1 MRAFMNGVMKAVR
14 MEPVPPDEGSPRP
27 ERGRVETTVALDGES
42 GCIAGAREST
52 GYFLTSVQRDHGVP
66 VSARTMD
73 LAQLVV
79 SELVTNALRH
89 APGPVLLHLRI
100 AGAAVEIAVWD
111 SKPALPVSRE
121 ADPTRVGQHGLEIVM
136 AVAQDVDV
144 VREPVGK
151 RIVARLGLLDGL

>member
-1 MRAFMNGVMKAVR
+1 MA
-14 MEPVPPDEGSPRP
+14 PVPPDEGSPRP
-27 ERGRVETTVALDGES
+27 DRGRVETTMALDGES
-42 GCIAGAREST
+42 GCIAGARELT
-52 GYFLTSVQRDHGVP
+52 GSFLASVQREHGVP

-73 LAQLVV
+73 LSQLVV

-111 SKPALPVSRE
+111 SEPALPVPRG

-136 AVAQDVDV
+136 AVAQAVDV

>member
-1 MRAFMNGVMKAVR
+1 MNGVVKAVR
-14 MEPVPPDEGSPRP
+14 MEPVPPDEGCFGPDEGP
-27 ERGRVETTVALDGES
+27 GELTVALDGEN
-42 GCIAGAREST
+42 GCIAGARDLT
-52 GYFLTSVQRDHGVP
+52 GDFLARVQREHGLP

-73 LAQLVV
+73 LSQLVV
-79 SELVTNALRH
+79 SELVTNALRY
-89 APGPVLLHLRI
+89 APGPVMLQLRI

-111 SKPALPVSRE
+111 SDPALPVPRG

-136 AVAQDVDV
+136 AVAEDFAV